1 MDEDIT
7 LQAQDGEVNQ
17 SSEEE
22 EEEEQPEEEEEEEQP
37 EEEEEEEQEQ
47 QPEDSESNPGAGY
60 VGDAPVGVP
69 QPGDKNVVI
78 GRDGYPRRN
87 DAPSVADAYGGD
99 VNENSHSLV

>member
-17 SSEEE
+17 W
-22 EEEEQPEEEEEEEQP
+22 PEEEEEEEQP